1 MLDELSEEIK
11 TNMITFSEN
20 KEQRLDFGS
29 IFQLQHIKSQQFLA
43 MIPDDIHNKNNNVYS
58 LML

>member
-29 IFQLQHIKSQQFLA
+29 IFQL
-43 MIPDDIHNKNNNVYS
+43 
-58 LML
+58 